1 MPATAS
7 PTPQEAVAGS
17 IFPVASS
24 GMDLPAPDVAAP
36 DLSAPIVAV
45 TVHPD
50 RARVTRRG
58 TVALDAGPAELVVAG
73 LPETLLDD
81 SVRVVGRVSGG
92 GEEAGVAMRVIGV
105 DVVRRDL
112 VAAPDDR
119 VRAAE
124 QAVRD
129 AERALAEIDGADA
142 GDIAREQLLHRLAVR
157 SGDRLA
163 LALAEG
169 TAGTARIA
177 EVSSAV
183 AAQLVDVAASR
194 RGHTERRAD
203 AERVRAAAQA
213 ELERLHGSGRRRRDA
228 RIAVEADAAGELELE
243 LTYVVR
249 GAGWSCAYDARIDGA
264 GPLALTWYGM
274 VAQSTGE
281 DWPAC
286 DLTLSTARPGM
297 AGAVPEL
304 SPWWVDVAAPA
315 PPMAA
320 LAMSAPAGGAPRER
334 FAAKEAVQDVVA
346 HMQEGTLA
354 VAWRLPRPT
363 AVPADGTPHRATV
376 TTATLDARLDHVIA
390 PAIDP
395 SAHLRATVVN
405 SGGHALLAG
414 PLSAFLDGAFVG
426 TTHID
431 ATAPGAELELALG
444 VDDRVAVERELMER
458 TPHKA
463 MLGGK
468 ISAVERWR
476 VEVRNGRRAQARIV
490 VRERVPVSRHPDVQ
504 VVDIEV
510 KPEPSERDELGRLEW
525 TALLEPGGT
534 WEASIRFGVRH
545 AKDVPV
551 VGWR

>member
-1 MPATAS
+1 MDPAT
-7 PTPQEAVAGS
+7 
-17 IFPVASS
+17 
-24 GMDLPAPDVAAP
+24 PAPSPLDDVALPDAAAP
-36 DLSAPIVAV
+36 SVAVLDVAVLDVGALDVGAPVVAV

-50 RARVTRRG
+50 RARITRRG
-58 TVALDAGPAELVVAG
+58 TVTLGAGSTELVVAG
-73 LPETLLDD
+73 LPETLIDD
-81 SVRVVGRVSGG
+81 SVRVAGRSQAAV
-92 GEEAGVAMRVIGV
+92 RVVGV

-112 VAAPDDR
+112 VDAPDGR

-129 AERALAEIDGADA
+129 AERAVAEIDGLDA
-142 GDIAREQLLHRLAVR
+142 GDVAREQLLQRLAVR

-163 LALAEG
+163 RALADG

-203 AERVRAAAQA
+203 AERARAAAQA
-213 ELERLHGSGRRRRDA
+213 ELDRLRGSGRRRRDA
-228 RIAVEADAAGELELE
+228 RIGVEADAAGELEVE
-243 LTYVVR
+243 LTYVVH
-249 GAGWSCAYDARIDGA
+249 GAGWTCAYDARIDGA

-274 VAQSTGE
+274 VTQATGE

-286 DLTLSTARPGM
+286 ELTLSTARPGS

-304 SPWWVDVAAPA
+304 SPWWVDVRPPAAPMMAVAMPA
-315 PPMAA
+315 PAMA
-320 LAMSAPAGGAPRER
+320 AGGAPRER

-346 HMQEGTLA
+346 QMQEGALA

-363 AVPADGTPHRATV
+363 AVPADDTPHRATV

-390 PAIDP
+390 PALDP

-405 SGGHALLAG
+405 TSGHALLAG
-414 PLSAFLDGAFVG
+414 PLSTFLDGAFVG
-426 TTHID
+426 TTHVE

-463 MLGGK
+463 LLGGK

-476 VEVRNGRRAQARIV
+476 IEVRNGRPTPARIV

-504 VVDIEV
+504 VVDVEV

-525 TALLEPGGT
+525 TAPVEPGGT
-534 WEASIRFGVRH
+534 WEAGIRFGVRH

>member
-1 MPATAS
+1 
-7 PTPQEAVAGS
+7 
-17 IFPVASS
+17 
-24 GMDLPAPDVAAP
+24 MDLV
-36 DLSAPIVAV
+36 APIVAV

-58 TVALDAGPAELVVAG
+58 TVSLAAGPTELIVAG
-73 LPETLLDD
+73 LPELLLDE
-81 SVRVVGRVSGG
+81 SLRVAGQSEAAVRVV
-92 GEEAGVAMRVIGV
+92 GV

-124 QAVRD
+124 QGVLD
-129 AERALAEIDGADA
+129 AERALAAIDGADA
-142 GDIAREQLLHRLAVR
+142 GDTAREHLLQRLAVR

-163 LALAEG
+163 RALAEG
-169 TAGTARIA
+169 TADPARVA

-183 AAQLVDVAASR
+183 AAQLVDVAADR
-194 RGHTERRAD
+194 RGHAERRVD

-213 ELERLHGSGRRRRDA
+213 ELDRLRASGRVRRDA
-228 RIAVEADAAGELELE
+228 RIAVEADTAGELTLE

-249 GAGWSCAYDARIDGA
+249 GAGWTCAYDARIDGS

-274 VAQSTGE
+274 VTQATGE

-286 DLTLSTARPGM
+286 ELTLSTARPGL
-297 AGAVPEL
+297 AGVVPEL
-304 SPWWVDVAAPA
+304 DPWWVDVRPPA
-315 PPMAA
+315 PPMPVAA
-320 LAMSAPAGGAPRER
+320 AVLAFDAYNAEESVPN
-334 FAAKEAVQDVVA
+334 VVA
-346 HMQEGTLA
+346 EAQEGALA

-363 AVPADGTPHRATV
+363 AVPADGTPHRTTV
-376 TTATLDARLDHVIA
+376 ATATLDARLDHVIA
-390 PAIDP
+390 PALDP

-431 ATAPGAELELALG
+431 ATAPGAELELHLG

-458 TPHKA
+458 TPHRA
-463 MLGGK
+463 LLGGK

-476 VEVRNGRRAQARIV
+476 VEVHNGRPAPVRIV

-504 VVDIEV
+504 VVDVEV
-510 KPEPSERDELGRLEW
+510 KPDPAERDELGRLEW
-525 TALLEPGGT
+525 AASVEPGGT
-534 WEASIRFGVRH
+534 WEASVRFGVRH
-545 AKDVPV
+545 ARDILV

>member
-1 MPATAS
+1 MDPATSALS
-7 PTPQEAVAGS
+7 PLDDVAPPDAAVLN
-17 IFPVASS
+17 VAVL
-24 GMDLPAPDVAAP
+24 DLP
-36 DLSAPIVAV
+36 APIVAV

-50 RARVTRRG
+50 RARITRRG
-58 TVALDAGPAELVVAG
+58 TVALGAGSTELVVAG
-73 LPETLLDD
+73 LPEMLLDD
-81 SVRVVGRVSGG
+81 SVRVAGGSQAAVRV
-92 GEEAGVAMRVIGV
+92 VGV

-112 VAAPDDR
+112 VDAPDDR

-129 AERALAEIDGADA
+129 AERAIAEIDGVDA
-142 GDIAREQLLHRLAVR
+142 GDVAREQLLQRLAVR

-163 LALAEG
+163 RALADG

-203 AERVRAAAQA
+203 AERARAAAQA
-213 ELERLHGSGRRRRDA
+213 ELDRLRGSGRRRRDA
-228 RIAVEADAAGELELE
+228 RIAVEADAAGELEVE
-243 LTYVVR
+243 LTYVVH
-249 GAGWSCAYDARIDGA
+249 GAGWTCAYDARIDGA
-264 GPLALTWYGM
+264 GPLVLTWYGM
-274 VAQSTGE
+274 VTQSTGE

-286 DLTLSTARPGM
+286 ELTLSTARPGS

-304 SPWWVDVAAPA
+304 SPWWVDVRPPAAPMMAVAMPA
-315 PPMAA
+315 PAMA
-320 LAMSAPAGGAPRER
+320 AGGAPRER

-346 HMQEGTLA
+346 QMQEGALA

-363 AVPADGTPHRATV
+363 AVPADDTPHRATV

-390 PAIDP
+390 PALDP

-405 SGGHALLAG
+405 TSGHALLAG
-414 PLSAFLDGAFVG
+414 PLSTFLDGAFVG
-426 TTHID
+426 TTHVE

-463 MLGGK
+463 LLGGK

-476 VEVRNGRRAQARIV
+476 IEVRNGRPAPARIV

-504 VVDIEV
+504 VVDVEV
-510 KPEPSERDELGRLEW
+510 KPEPGERDELGRLEW
-525 TALLEPGGT
+525 TAPVEPGGT